1 MTALPGDHDPSGTTD
16 AAANTSEQPFDVTDV
31 FSGPPL
37 AMARSVTLQLYSSH
51 FLSTWNSRLFEFA
64 AVLFLAAVYPDTLLA
79 VSIYAVARGS
89 VAMILAQSIGNW
101 VDQGGRL
108 AVVRVSIVGQR
119 FAVIASC
126 FAFWF
131 MDRQSTTMA
140 QGLKNGLFSAT
151 VILACVE
158 KVCSVMNQVSI
169 ERDWVVV
176 ITEGNE
182 PFRRTLNARMRRI
195 DLLCKL
201 LGPLTISLIAIASIA
216 IAIWTTLAMNVVSV
230 AIEYLTIQNVYG
242 EVPALTV
249 RSHEYEDRHSE
260 TSARMPFLL
269 NWLERTVKTILPL
282 QSMPYY
288 FKHRAFIPSF
298 SLSLLH
304 LTVLSFSG
312 QMITY
317 LISVGYSSLYVGL
330 ARAVSTVF
338 ELSATWII
346 PRVVKRIG
354 TVRGGIWSLSWQ
366 MFWLAGGT
374 AWFFAG
380 LERDGP
386 DSFVPATGLAVGVML
401 SRVGLWGYD
410 LCAQNIVQDVS
421 RGLRHQP
428 HLNYLQYGRR

>member
-1 MTALPGDHDPSGTTD
+1 VLRSAAPNPPTTAAAAD
-16 AAANTSEQPFDVTDV
+16 AAANASSRPVDMADTSNGPP
-31 FSGPPL
+31 SPPL
-37 AMARSVTLQLYSSH
+37 ARSLTLQLYISH
-51 FLSTWNSRLFEFA
+51 ILSTWNSRLFEFG

-79 VSIYAVARGS
+79 VSLYAVARG
-89 VAMILAQSIGNW
+89 VIAMILAQTIGNW
-101 VDQGGRL
+101 IDRRGRL
-108 AVVRVSIVGQR
+108 IVIRASIVGQR

-140 QGLKNGLFSAT
+140 PGLKNGLFSVI

-158 KVCSVMNQVSI
+158 KVCSVMNLVSI

-176 ITEGNE
+176 ITEGSE
-182 PFRRTLNARMRRI
+182 PFRRIMNARMRRI

-201 LGPLTISLIAIASIA
+201 LGPLTISLIAIASTA
-216 IAIWTTLAMNVVSV
+216 IAIWATLAMNVVSV
-230 AIEYLTIQNVYG
+230 TVEFFAIQNVHRK
-242 EVPALTV
+242 VLALNE
-249 RSHEYEDRHSE
+249 RNHEEGDRYSE

-269 NWLERTVKTILPL
+269 DWLERTVKTILPL
-282 QSMPYY
+282 QSTSYY
-288 FKHRAFIPSF
+288 FKHPAFIPSF

-330 ARAVSTVF
+330 ARAVSTTF
-338 ELSATWII
+338 ELSATWVT
-346 PRVVKRIG
+346 PRVIKSIG
-354 TVRGGIWSLSWQ
+354 TVRGGMWSLSWQ

-374 AWFFAG
+374 AWFFAE
-380 LERDGP
+380 LEKNGP
-386 DSFVPATGLAVGVML
+386 NSFVPVTGLAVGIVL

-410 LCAQNIVQDVS
+410 LCAQNIIQDVG
-421 RGLRHQP
+421 RGLRWRL
-428 HLNYLQYGRR
+428 HLEC